1 MTQQAI
7 PADVRE
13 RVIQAA
19 AELYEQNGR
28 QSLPTVD
35 QVRRAA
41 RVDMNAASSIMK
53 EWRRSQTVQAA
64 PVAVNVPEVVSQANS
79 TALAAL
85 WQQAQELANESLRA
99 AQAAWDIERA
109 ELDAMR
115 QELADAYETQAAELD
130 QVKSAAEVAG
140 QAADAAAQQAAQEL
154 ASVRGE
160 LAQATTRA
168 ERAEATAAEAEKR
181 VGDLR
186 DELAKAHR
194 AFDAGRQ
201 ELADQQKANQATA
214 AQLDQVRT
222 ELVKVQAK
230 AEAAAE
236 SHQEQRK
243 TAAQEAQRSAE
254 RLTTAQGERDQ
265 ARKEAGTAREEAARL
280 AGQLDTYK
288 EQTAALLARVAPPEA
303 KPASRKKATE

>member
-115 QELADAYETQAAELD
+115 QELADAYET
-130 QVKSAAEVAG
+130 